1 VRKAALKK
9 TKGSGPGSSLPC
21 GVYPPRILRQIS
33 IQLLVERV
41 ENQDARFSN
50 RTNAERVNPNH
61 GIFFGA
67 EGTNSGLVNGGRRA
81 FDGIAKIQARGSC
94 ASAAG
99 ELVAALTAAGRV
111 AAVRQH
117 RVDEASDEALSFFR
131 NRFLIFLYI
140 KVDAA
145 GKEAVLHSVGSGTDG
160 SDPLAGPLQDSAG
173 NILGTTVAGGSLGFG
188 TVYKVDR
195 SGIETVIYSF
205 TAANGDGYQPRAG
218 LIAVG
223 ANL

>member
-21 GVYPPRILRQIS
+21 GVYPPRILHQIS

-81 FDGIAKIQARGSC
+81 P
-94 ASAAG
+94 
-99 ELVAALTAAGRV
+99 LTA
-111 AAVRQH
+111 
-117 RVDEASDEALSFFR
+117 
-131 NRFLIFLYI
+131 
-140 KVDAA
+140 
-145 GKEAVLHSVGSGTDG
+145 
-160 SDPLAGPLQDSAG
+160 
-173 NILGTTVAGGSLGFG
+173 
-188 TVYKVDR
+188 
-195 SGIETVIYSF
+195 
-205 TAANGDGYQPRAG
+205 
-218 LIAVG
+218 
-223 ANL
+223 